1 MTELLVDTRPQ
12 RAQSVESS
20 DLADGVV
27 LYDSSSEIAHH
38 LNPVATLVWE
48 LCDGRTVGDIVD
60 AVAEVLEIPTAEAQ
74 SVVNETYGQLN
85 TSRLLV

>member
-12 RAQSVESS
+12 RAQSVESN

-38 LNPVATLVWE
+38 LNPIATLVWE
-48 LCDGRTVGDIVD
+48 LCDGRTVADIVD
-60 AVAEVLEIPTAEAQ
+60 GVAEVLEIPTAEAQ

-85 TSRLLV
+85 ASRLLV

>member
-12 RAQSVESS
+12 RAHSVESN

-38 LNPVATLVWE
+38 LNPIATLVWE
-48 LCDGRTVGDIVD
+48 LCDGRTVADIVD
-60 AVAEVLEIPTAEAQ
+60 GVAEVLEISTAEAQ

-85 TSRLLV
+85 VSRLLV

>member
-12 RAQSVESS
+12 RAHSVESN

-27 LYDSSSEIAHH
+27 LYDSSSEVAHH

-60 AVAEVLEIPTAEAQ
+60 AVAEVLEIPTVEAQ
-74 SVVNETYGQLN
+74 SVVVETYGQLN

>member
-1 MTELLVDTRPQ
+1 MTELLVDTRPR
-12 RAQSVESS
+12 RAQSVESN

-38 LNPVATLVWE
+38 LNPIATLVWE
-48 LCDGRTVGDIVD
+48 LCDGRTVADIVD
-60 AVAEVLEIPTAEAQ
+60 GVAEVLEIPTAEAQ

-85 TSRLLV
+85 ASRLLV